1 MFAGKLIG
9 GLIGLSAFGPLGL
22 LIGLYVG
29 HQFDKGL
36 GGFRPMS
43 AQQQEEIRQSY
54 FETVFSLLGNLA
66 KVDGRISEAEIA
78 LAEALMARMGLTS
91 DHRKRAIQLF
101 KRGAQ
106 GNFAVDRTLESF
118 MSICGRHTDL
128 KRSLLNDL
136 ISLAIAD
143 GELHRAEEDLL
154 RRIAGR
160 LGFSPTLFDQ
170 FLSMIKAQSRF
181 KDSGAGG
188 YRAESSP
195 SKLSAAYTALGVTK
209 SCSDSQVKRAYRK
222 LISENHPDKLIGKGM
237 PEDMVKLATERTQEI
252 QKAYDLIVASR
263 K

>member
-78 LAEALMARMGLTS
+78 LAEALMSRMGLTS

-101 KRGAQ
+101 KQGARGD
-106 GNFAVDRTLESF
+106 FAVDRTLDSF
-118 MSICGRHTDL
+118 MAICGSHSNL

-143 GELHRAEEDLL
+143 SELHRAEEDLL
-154 RRIAGR
+154 RRIAAR
-160 LGFSPTLFDQ
+160 LGFSAALFDQ

-188 YRAESSP
+188 YRRETSASQ
-195 SKLSAAYTALGVTK
+195 LSAAYKALVLQSPVQIARSSAPTA
-209 SCSDSQVKRAYRK
+209 
-222 LISENHPDKLIGKGM
+222 N
-237 PEDMVKLATERTQEI
+237 
-252 QKAYDLIVASR
+252 
-263 K
+263 